1 MHSRQVSG
9 VRHPGV
15 YRLRA
20 RSVPRMMR
28 MTLMSEKNEHVDYLI
43 LGAGIAGLRAAIELA
58 GSARVLVLTKGE
70 IYESSTEHAQGGI
83 AVALAEDDE
92 VSLHFQDT
100 LQAGDGLCRE
110 EAVQILVE
118 QGPRE
123 IKRLIDWGMQFDRE
137 GTRLAFTREGAH
149 SRSRVLH
156 AHGDST
162 GAQILRALMVKAKTL
177 PSIEIR
183 PHTFVTDLLLDG
195 ARAAGVHYI
204 DAQTARLRTIEA
216 SAVVLA
222 TGGMGQVYKETT
234 NPDVA
239 CGDGVA
245 IASRSGALL
254 SDLEFIQ
261 FHPTALYA
269 KGAPRFLLSEALRG
283 EGAVLRN
290 VDLDR
295 FMPRYHDAAE
305 LAPRDIVSR
314 AIVMEMRKTGTEF
327 AYLDLTGLKA
337 EHVKSRFP
345 RIYSTCLQYGL
356 DITSDLLPVR
366 PAAHYAM
373 GGVATDL
380 DGNTSIEGLY
390 AAGEVAATGVHGAN
404 RLASNSLLEG
414 LVFGARAGASAHRN
428 SRHPHSESVPINPK
442 PREAG
447 HSPHAA
453 KRASTPDAD
462 MSQIVKQLRKIL
474 WDKVGIIRDQQG
486 LSEAVLDLGE
496 IAIQEPVP
504 LDRPCHEARN
514 MLAVARLIAAS
525 ALARRESRGAHYR
538 TDMPFKDDST
548 PPRHSFVTRDSAVS
562 FAENLPAGF
571 GEKSAASR
579 KSSQPR

>member
-1 MHSRQVSG
+1 LR
-9 VRHPGV
+9 VRC
-15 YRLRA
+15 A
-20 RSVPRMMR
+20 PRMMV
-28 MTLMSEKNEHVDYLI
+28 MTLMAEKNEHVDYLI

-58 GSARVLVLTKGE
+58 DGARVLVLTKGE
-70 IYESSTEHAQGGI
+70 LYESSTEHAQGGI
-83 AVALAEDDE
+83 AAALAEDDE

-162 GAQILRALMVKAKTL
+162 GAQILRALMVKVKTL
-177 PSIEIR
+177 PTIEIR
-183 PHTFVTDLLLDG
+183 PHTFVTDLLLEG
-195 ARAAGVHYI
+195 ARAAGVHYL
-204 DAQTARLRTIEA
+204 DTQTSRLRTIEA
-216 SAVVLA
+216 GAVVLA

-245 IASRSGALL
+245 IACRSGALL

-295 FMPRYHDAAE
+295 FMTHYHEAGE

-337 EHVKSRFP
+337 EHVKTRFP

-356 DITSDLLPVR
+356 DITTDLLPVR

-380 DGNTSIEGLY
+380 DGNTSLEGLY

-414 LVFGARAGASAHRN
+414 LVFGARAGASARHRSCRQN
-428 SRHPHSESVPINPK
+428 PGAMPANPK
-442 PREAG
+442 PRESG
-447 HSPHAA
+447 QSQHAA
-453 KRASTPDAD
+453 KRAPTPGSDTP
-462 MSQIVKQLRKIL
+462 QIVKHLREIL
-474 WDKVGIIRDQQG
+474 WEKVGIIRDQQG
-486 LSEAVLDLGE
+486 LSEAVHQLAELSV
-496 IAIQEPVP
+496 QEPIP
-504 LDRPCHEARN
+504 LDRQCHEARN

-525 ALARRESRGAHYR
+525 AMARRESRGAHYR
-538 TDMPFKDDST
+538 TDVPFKDDST
-548 PPRHSFVTRDSAVS
+548 PPRHSFIKKDSAVS
-562 FAENLPAGF
+562 FAEDLPAGF
-571 GEKSAASR
+571 GAKSVSHR
-579 KSSQPR
+579 

>member
-1 MHSRQVSG
+1 MVMIS
-9 VRHPGV
+9 
-15 YRLRA
+15 
-20 RSVPRMMR
+20 
-28 MTLMSEKNEHVDYLI
+28 MSEKNEHVDYLV

-58 GSARVLVLTKGE
+58 DYDRVLVLTKGE

-83 AVALAEDDE
+83 AAALAEDDE
-92 VSLHFQDT
+92 VHLHLQDT

-110 EAVQILVE
+110 EAVKVLVE
-118 QGPRE
+118 QGPHE
-123 IKRLIDWGMQFDRE
+123 IKKLIDWGMEFDRE
-137 GTRLAFTREGAH
+137 GTKLAFTREGAH

-162 GAQILRALMVKAKTL
+162 GAQILRALMVKVKTL

-195 ARAAGVHYI
+195 ARVAGVNYI
-204 DAQTARLRTIEA
+204 DVQTSRLRTIEA
-216 SAVVLA
+216 NGVVLA

-245 IASRSGALL
+245 IAYRSGALL

-269 KGAPRFLLSEALRG
+269 KGAPHFLLSEALRG

-290 VDLDR
+290 IDLHR
-295 FMPRYHDAAE
+295 FMPHYHEAGE

-327 AYLDLTGLKA
+327 VYLDLTGLKE

-356 DITSDLLPVR
+356 DITTDLLPVR

-380 DGNTSIEGLY
+380 NGNTSLEGLY

-414 LVFGARAGASAHRN
+414 LVYGAKAGASARRH
-428 SRHPHSESVPINPK
+428 SCHPHAKPASAQPK
-442 PREAG
+442 PEG
-447 HSPHAA
+447 HQASPHAD
-453 KRASTPDAD
+453 RHSSTPTAD
-462 MSQIVKQLRKIL
+462 ISQIVKDLREIL
-474 WDKVGIIRDQQG
+474 WDKVGIIREQAELAQ
-486 LSEAVLDLGE
+486 AVCQLGE
-496 IAIQEPVP
+496 LSIEEPFP
-504 LDRPCHEARN
+504 LKRPCHEARN
-514 MLAVARLIAAS
+514 MLTVARLIAAS
-525 ALARRESRGAHYR
+525 AMARRESRGAHYR

-548 PPRHSFVTRDSAVS
+548 PPRHSFVRQGSPVTFSQ
-562 FAENLPAGF
+562 NLPAGF
-571 GEKSAASR
+571 NVKSAASH
-579 KSSQPR
+579 K

>member
-1 MHSRQVSG
+1 MN
-9 VRHPGV
+9 
-15 YRLRA
+15 
-20 RSVPRMMR
+20 
-28 MTLMSEKNEHVDYLI
+28 EKNEHVDYLI

-58 GSARVLVLTKGE
+58 DSAHVLVLTKGE
-70 IYESSTEHAQGGI
+70 VYDSSTEHAQGGI
-83 AVALAEDDE
+83 AAALAEDDE
-92 VSLHFQDT
+92 VRLHLQDT

-110 EAVQILVE
+110 EAVEILVRE
-118 QGPRE
+118 GPRE
-123 IKRLIDWGMQFDRE
+123 IKRLIEWGMQFDRE

-162 GAQILRALMVKAKTL
+162 GAQILRALLVKVKTL

-183 PHTFVTDLLLDG
+183 PYTFVTDLLQDG
-195 ARAAGVHYI
+195 SRVTGINCI
-204 DAQTARLRTIEA
+204 DARSPRLYKIEA
-216 SAVVLA
+216 EAVVLA

-245 IASRSGALL
+245 IAYRAGALL

-269 KGAPRFLLSEALRG
+269 KGAPHFLLSEALRG
-283 EGAVLRN
+283 EGGILRN
-290 VDLDR
+290 IDLHR
-295 FMPRYHDAAE
+295 FMPQYHESGE
-305 LAPRDIVSR
+305 LAPRDVVSR

-327 AYLDLTGLKA
+327 VYLDLTGLKA
-337 EHVKSRFP
+337 EQVKTRFP
-345 RIYSTCLQYGL
+345 RIYSTCLKYGL

-380 DGNTSIEGLY
+380 EGRTSLEGLY

-414 LVFGARAGASAHRN
+414 LVYGARAGASVR
-428 SRHPHSESVPINPK
+428 RHSCSPPPK
-442 PREAG
+442 PKPVSSRRQELD
-447 HSPHAA
+447 SPQQMASG
-453 KRASTPDAD
+453 ASTDD
-462 MSQIVKQLRKIL
+462 VDTSQTVKQLREIL
-474 WDKVGIIRDQQG
+474 WEKVGIIREQHG
-486 LSEAVLDLGE
+486 LADAVSQLAALSVKEPIPLERECYEA
-496 IAIQEPVP
+496 
-504 LDRPCHEARN
+504 HN
-514 MLAVARLIAAS
+514 MLTVARLIAAS

-548 PPRHSFVTRDSAVS
+548 PPRHSFVKKDSAVF
-562 FAENLPAGF
+562 FAQNLPSGF
-571 GEKSAASR
+571 SEKSATQKQR
-579 KSSQPR
+579 